1 MSVRRR
7 RPLLVAASAAAALTM
22 LTGVARADTTPS
34 ASGVSASDV
43 SATPSDSAS
52 PSDSPTP
59 SPTDSTPTPSASP
72 TTSTPAPTPT
82 TARPSSPAPT
92 ATIATPTTPATP
104 VDPALPPNDGVAPAS
119 GQIDLYLQLTAQ
131 REAAATA
138 VTQKQAAANTAHAIA
153 VWYAQQG
160 AAISAVTTQARD
172 TAVSTQQNTDDVV
185 RELYQQGDAGLGAL
199 GTVLAE
205 GPDGFLA
212 GLSNLQLARSA
223 SNSVVDQ
230 NLQARAD
237 LALAI
242 ATGKA
247 YQVRMAQARGAD
259 AAAQAALVAAKSA
272 LSAIDLK
279 LAQLDIA
286 PPQVVVGPDGCPTA
300 AVAGTLRDGSAA
312 IGVQK
317 LCQQAV
323 KQAATPQ
330 AALAITWAFQ
340 HLGAAYACGGAG
352 RMLPWRA
359 DCSSFVSR
367 AYHEGA
373 GIGTAGDNWAPSTR
387 DMVPWDGAKLDP
399 HYAYVP
405 PNLLRPGDLVLYN
418 SCPQGGCPYRHVV
431 MYLGS
436 PDGGKTVWMVHTNA
450 CGDVAHV
457 SRFAGFPTT
466 GEPFLVARR
475 VVALPGEVVK
485 VPAAVVAAKAAAQA
499 TSHAIA
505 QTAANRWAASSS
517 SH

>member
-1 MSVRRR
+1 MSATRR
-7 RPLLVAASAAAALTM
+7 RPLLLAAAATVALTM

-34 ASGVSASDV
+34 ASDS
-43 SATPSDSAS
+43 SATPTDSGTPSVS
-52 PSDSPTP
+52 PTPTPTP
-59 SPTDSTPTPSASP
+59 SPTETTPTP
-72 TTSTPAPTPT
+72 TV
-82 TARPSSPAPT
+82 
-92 ATIATPTTPATP
+92 TPTTPSATPTVPTPSKPAPSPSPTATVTP
-104 VDPALPPNDGVAPAS
+104 VDPALPPNDGVAPAT

-131 REAAATA
+131 REAAVTA
-138 VTQKQAAANTAHAIA
+138 VAQRQTAATIAHAVA

-160 AAISAVTTQARD
+160 AAISLVTTQAQD
-172 TAVSTQQNTDDVV
+172 TADTTQATTDDVV

-199 GTVLAE
+199 GTVLAD

-212 GLSNLQLARSA
+212 SLDNLRMARSA
-223 SNSVVDQ
+223 SDGVVNQ
-230 NLQARAD
+230 NLVARQN
-237 LALAI
+237 LALAV
-242 ATGKA
+242 ATGQA
-247 YQVRMAQARGAD
+247 YRMRLAQATSD
-259 AAAQAALVAAKSA
+259 DVKAAAALIAAKSQVA
-272 LSAIDLK
+272 AIDAK

-300 AVAGTLRDGSAA
+300 AVDGTLRDGSAA

-317 LCQQAV
+317 LCQSAV

-340 HLGAAYACGGAG
+340 HLGAVYACGGAG

-373 GIGTAGDNWAPSTR
+373 GIGTAGATWAPSTR

-436 PDGGKTVWMVHTNA
+436 PDGGKTVWMVHTNS
-450 CGDVAHV
+450 CGDVAHI
-457 SRFAGFPTT
+457 SRFYGFPTT

-485 VPAAVVAAKAAAQA
+485 VPTALAAAQA
-499 TSHAIA
+499 AAASSSHATSQA
-505 QTAANRWAASSS
+505 TAARWAASAG